1 MPFNRIYQFLFKRA
15 APLGRAKG
23 AIGGMPPCPPRNL
36 RNFSGVEM
44 AHRPP
49 VKFDIICQRHMADI
63 HIQPHPDSVGGDHKI
78 HIPVLEQLHLGI
90 AGARG

>member
-1 MPFNRIYQFLFKRA
+1 MPFNRIYQFLLKGA
-15 APLGRAKG
+15 APLGRAKS
-23 AIGGMPPCPPRNL
+23 AVGGMPPCPPRYL
-36 RNFSGVEM
+36 RNFGGVKV

-49 VKFDIICQRHMADI
+49 IKFDIICQGHMADI
-63 HIQPHPDSVGGDHKI
+63 HIQPHPDSIGCDHEI